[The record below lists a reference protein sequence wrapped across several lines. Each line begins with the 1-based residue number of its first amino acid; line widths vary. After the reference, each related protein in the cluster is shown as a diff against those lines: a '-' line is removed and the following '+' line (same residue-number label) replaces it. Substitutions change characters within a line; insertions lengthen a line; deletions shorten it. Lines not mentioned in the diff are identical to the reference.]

1 MVAMTASSSNPLQRY
16 WHGEGRLAPLYWG
29 WGVGGSI
36 LLAVLVAGPPLSGR
50 AGLPW
55 ALAWIAIGA
64 LYTVWI
70 LVSTWRCADNIDS
83 PAPLGVPRE
92 IWSTLARW
100 LTVAWA
106 INAGGMSVMLLQS
119 LMYPSLLR

>member
-1 MVAMTASSSNPLQRY
+1 MNAIATHSTNPLLRY

-29 WGVGGSI
+29 WGVAGSI
-36 LLAVLVAGPPLSGR
+36 LLAIVVAGPPLAGR
-50 AGLPW
+50 AGLGW
-55 ALAWIAIGA
+55 ALAWIAVGA
-64 LYTVWI
+64 VYTLWL
-70 LVSTWRCADNIDS
+70 LVSIWRCAGNIDT

-92 IWSTLARW
+92 VWSILARW

-119 LMYPSLLR
+119 LMYPALLR